1 LRLAGA
7 FAASTGSETKLKFAL
22 RFEYSVQSGIC
33 GCRSVR
39 TNLTAPTC
47 GVGFRGERGTRPFE
61 LTEAVNGE
69 LGVREDSCAFKSF
82 SMNGVGPPA
91 PAQKSTYVYVVT

>member
-1 LRLAGA
+1 MKLRFSLRL
-7 FAASTGSETKLKFAL
+7 
-22 RFEYSVQSGIC
+22 EYSVQSGMC
-33 GCRSVR
+33 GCRSVK

-47 GVGFRGERGTRPFE
+47 GVGFRGERGTRPSE
-61 LTEAVNGE
+61 STEMVNGE
-69 LGVREDSCAFKSF
+69 LDVREESCAFKSF